1 MSKKK
6 VLQMTTVMV
15 LMTLLEGSKSLLD
28 YTHSSEDDKPK
39 FDEHLPKNLT
49 VQQGDTA
56 YLGCRIFD
64 VGNQSVSWVR
74 GRDSHIITV
83 DQETFISDG
92 RFVSLKKAK
101 ESLWT
106 LKIKYVSARDAGKYE
121 CQVSTVP
128 KISRW
133 IDLVVVVP
141 KVRIFGGPDIYVREG
156 SSLQLEC
163 VISQTIVSPKFV
175 VWEYNGELVPGSSFI
190 KVQDSPSTSS
200 STLSVGRVTRYQAGN
215 YSCHPD
221 NLHPATITLH
231 VLSKDGEHLPITG
244 GFTGISAPSPGCELG
259 FFILVSLVASC
270 WQC

>member
-1 MSKKK
+1 MVIQMK
-6 VLQMTTVMV
+6 VLVA
-15 LMTLLEGSKSLLD
+15 LMTFMGGSKSLLD
-28 YTHSSEDDKPK
+28 NTQKVVDEEPTFDTHIPA
-39 FDEHLPKNLT
+39 NYT

-56 YLGCRIFD
+56 YLDCRIFHL
-64 VGNQSVSWVR
+64 GNQSVSWVR

-92 RFVSLKKAK
+92 RFASLKQEK

-106 LKIKYVSARDAGKYE
+106 LKIKYVSAHDAGKYE

-156 SSLQLEC
+156 SSLELEC
-163 VISQTIVSPKFV
+163 VISQTIVSPKYV
-175 VWEYNGELVPGSSFI
+175 VWEYNGELVPGTSFI
-190 KVQDSPSTSS
+190 KVQDLPSTSS
-200 STLSVGRVTRYQAGN
+200 STLSVGKVTRYQTGN

-221 NLHPATITLH
+221 NLHPATVTLH
-231 VLSKDGEHLPITG
+231 VLSEDGEHLPITG
-244 GFTGISAPSPGCELG
+244 GLARTSDSQIL
-259 FFILVSLVASC
+259 FFILVSFMATL
-270 WQC
+270 

>member
-1 MSKKK
+1 
-6 VLQMTTVMV
+6 VLQMATVMV

-28 YTHSSEDDKPK
+28 YNHKPEDDKPK
-39 FDEHLPKNLT
+39 FDEHVPTNLT

-56 YLGCRIFD
+56 YLGCRIFN

-92 RFVSLKKAK
+92 RFVSLKKLK
-101 ESLWT
+101 DSLWT

-244 GFTGISAPSPGCELG
+244 GFERISAPSHESQLL
-259 FFILVSLVASC
+259 FFILVSLLSSF
-270 WQC
+270 QS

>member
-1 MSKKK
+1 MYIM
-6 VLQMTTVMV
+6 LL
-15 LMTLLEGSKSLLD
+15 LMTLLVTTTGLLD
-28 YTHSSEDDKPK
+28 YNTKDDEDIPK
-39 FDEHLPKNLT
+39 FDDHVPDSYT

-56 YLGCRIFD
+56 YLGCRII
-64 VGNQSVSWVR
+64 NHNNMSVSWVR

-92 RFVSLKKAK
+92 RFASLKQEK

-106 LKIKYVSARDAGKYE
+106 LKIKYVSAMDAGKYE

-156 SSLQLEC
+156 STLELEC
-163 VISQTIVSPKFV
+163 VISQTIVSPKYV
-175 VWEYNGELVPGSSFI
+175 VWEYNGELVPGTSFI
-190 KVQDSPSTSS
+190 KVQDLPSTSS
-200 STLSVGRVTRYQAGN
+200 STLSVGRVSRYQAGN

-231 VLSKDGEHLPITG
+231 VLNKDGEHLPVTG
-244 GFTGISAPSPGCELG
+244 GHHGHSHACIQIVLTFFT
-259 FFILVSLVASC
+259 ILSVIQS
-270 WQC
+270 